1 MSNLSLP
8 RRSSGGIVIRQ
19 YVPRVRLV
27 PESRDV
33 QAPVSSS
40 ASSTHYTEWAESDH
54 LKVSNLGKRR

>member
-1 MSNLSLP
+1 MYNLSLP

-19 YVPRVRLV
+19 YVPRVRLF

-40 ASSTHYTEWAESDH
+40 SASSTRVDSAESDN
-54 LKVSNLGKRR
+54 LKVSNLGKRS